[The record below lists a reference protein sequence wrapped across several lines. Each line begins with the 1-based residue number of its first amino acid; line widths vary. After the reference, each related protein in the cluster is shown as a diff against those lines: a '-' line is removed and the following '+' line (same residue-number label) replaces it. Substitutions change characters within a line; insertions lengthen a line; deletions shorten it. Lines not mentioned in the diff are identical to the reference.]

1 MREGGDNLRAGWAE
15 PLSDEAYAKKEFRA
29 RSAALP
35 IEEKVRRIVAM
46 QRRLVPI
53 YAARGIRVRAWRSV
67 P

>member
-1 MREGGDNLRAGWAE
+1 MGEGRNRWQAGWGE
-15 PLSDEAYAKKEFRA
+15 PLPAEVYAKKEFRA
-29 RSAALP
+29 KEAALP

-53 YAARGIRVRAWRSV
+53 LAARGIRVRAWRSV